1 MKTENLKIAI
11 FPIGSALKFNEANI
25 KRADGTSEYFKL
37 FYALARNPNVSEVWI
52 MQRSDWPKLSFD
64 DKVKIDPRG
73 VLRDIYTEFS
83 IKLPPGRRS
92 DSEGKLMDRTKE
104 EEERYKD
111 LWEKVKSLEQPD
123 FGIGFAAQGLT
134 LVNIP
139 GIIPGIMDPSKMTG
153 TLDMTSIYSAPL
165 IHYLN
170 MSKLPWFMI
179 MTDPRYVKEN
189 QKWRD
194 MVNGPIE
201 GVAQYNKVINFTHF
215 DRYPEPSLGNEITED
230 LKITYSGIEKL
241 NLVRE
246 QVVPPN
252 TERSNKFAIVA
263 MQSSYGKA
271 KTDYRLEALKKWILT
286 QSNSND
292 FNIYGKWDERFV
304 SKYPQFKGYKDS
316 EEIDTIFKNTRYTF
330 IIPIRP
336 DWVTSKYVEML
347 RVGVVPFFHPDY
359 DTQFST
365 IPKDHYL
372 RVKTPKELFEKIDE
386 LEKNPELR
394 ISMVKKLQLQ
404 FLSGVRK
411 GEFLCDVFNPF
422 LERAGIQVRMEKGFS
437 EEVLRTPDEEAA
449 VNLNSATGGKVFNS
463 ASLF

>member
-1 MKTENLKIAI
+1 MKSENLKIAI
-11 FPIGSALKFNEANI
+11 FPIGSALKFNENNI

-37 FYALARNPNVSEVWI
+37 FYGLARNPNISEIWI
-52 MQRSDWPKLSFD
+52 LQRSDWPKLSAA
-64 DKVKIDPRG
+64 DKIKIDPRG
-73 VLRDIYTEFS
+73 VLRDIYSEFS

-92 DSEGKLMDRTKE
+92 DSEGKLMERTKE

-111 LWEKVKSLEQPD
+111 LWEKIKELEQPD

-170 MSKLPWFMI
+170 MSKLTWFMV
-179 MTDPRYVKEN
+179 MTDPRYVKQN

-194 MVNGPIE
+194 MVNGPRE
-201 GVAQYNKVINFTHF
+201 GVAQYNNIINFTHF
-215 DRYPEPSLGNEITED
+215 DTYPDPSTGKEITEN
-230 LKITYSGIEKL
+230 LPIVYSGIEKL
-241 NLVRE
+241 NLIGE
-246 QVVPPN
+246 QVIPPT

-271 KTDYRLEALKKWILT
+271 KTDYRLDALKKWILT
-286 QSNSND
+286 QPNSAD
-292 FNIYGKWDERFV
+292 FNIYGKWDDRFV
-304 SKYPQFKGYKDS
+304 EKYSQFKGYKTA

-372 RVKTPKELFEKIDE
+372 RVKTPKELFEKIEE
-386 LEKNPELR
+386 LENNQELR
-394 ISMVKKLQLQ
+394 INLVKKLQIQ

-422 LERAGIQVRMEKGFS
+422 LERAGVQAKMIKGFS
-437 EEVLRTPDEEAA
+437 EEVLRTSDEEAT
-449 VNLNSATGGKVFNS
+449 VNLNSVASGKVFNS